1 MLTLGSIGVSLC
13 LIKFITARIMPSL
26 IDIYCLVIHGQG
38 QASVLVNLSSLTQ
51 QQDKLCEIDNR
62 KS

>member
-26 IDIYCLVIHGQG
+26 IDIYCLVIHGQ
-38 QASVLVNLSSLTQ
+38 ASVLVNLSSLSQ
-51 QQDKLCEIDNR
+51 QQEVM
-62 KS
+62 

>member
-13 LIKFITARIMPSL
+13 LMKFITARIMPSL
-26 IDIYCLVIHGQG
+26 IDIYCLVIHG